1 LTEIW
6 KKWYRKPYPWA
17 TRGKIP
23 PSYLVLH
30 HTAGPALQPVEV
42 IRQYHEGARG
52 WPHIGYHF
60 VVTPKAIY
68 KTLPLTVYPICVRQY
83 NPQSICVAITGDWS
97 NGVPSEWATPEAR
110 KAMDELKTL
119 VAQIRRTYPG
129 IRLVRHMDLVATG
142 CPGILTWDMVLNW
155 GREVED
161 AKEG

>member
-17 TRGKIP
+17 TRGKVP
-23 PSYLVLH
+23 PSYLALH

-52 WPHIGYHF
+52 WPYIGYHF

-97 NGVPSEWATPEAR
+97 NGVPPEWATPEAR
-110 KAMDELKTL
+110 RAMDELKTL
-119 VAQIRRTYPG
+119 VAQIRQTYPG
-129 IRLVRHMDLVATG
+129 IQLVRHMDLVATG

-155 GREVED
+155 GKEVKD